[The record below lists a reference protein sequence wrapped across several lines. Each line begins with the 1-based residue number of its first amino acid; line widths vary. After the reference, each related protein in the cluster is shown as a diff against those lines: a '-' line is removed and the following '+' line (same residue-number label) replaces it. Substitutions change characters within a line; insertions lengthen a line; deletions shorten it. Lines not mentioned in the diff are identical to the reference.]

1 MKNRTIIAYDYK
13 TFENLVLTIVFCINV
28 IVFLSFTLLGINTD
42 KYPIGMIKLY
52 LIITSVGLIFFIIKL
67 VIRLCLVKRK
77 LKESQSVDLKIVRC
91 GNFPRDQ
98 YKLVLVSTDNK
109 QYESVLKVSRK
120 NRKTISSLL
129 KEGITTKAIVV
140 SNTEVLILQFFE
152 DFN

>member
-13 TFENLVLTIVFCINV
+13 TFENLILTIVFCINV
-28 IVFLSFTLLGINTD
+28 IVFLSFTLLGISTD
-42 KYPIGMIKLY
+42 KYPIGMMKLY

-91 GNFPRDQ
+91 ENFPRDQ

-129 KEGITTKAIVV
+129 KEGTTTKAIVV